1 MNLLVE
7 IKNRARHVIG
17 PLLGVSAVIY
27 FAYHAVNGDRGLV
40 AWLELQDRVQATEET
55 AEDIARQRQAIE
67 NRVRLL
73 TPNSLD
79 PDMIEERA
87 RIMLNFAYADDIVIP
102 EPRTEP
108 PLGTRNEKRNIQ

>member
-7 IKNRARHVIG
+7 LKNRARHVVG

-27 FAYHAVNGDRGLV
+27 FAYHAVNGDRGLM
-40 AWLELQDRVQATEET
+40 AWLELKDRVQAAEEA
-55 AEDIARQRQAIE
+55 AETVALQRRKVE
-67 NRVRLL
+67 TRVRLL
-73 TPNSLD
+73 HPDSLD

-87 RIMLNFAYADDIVIP
+87 RIMLNFAYADDVVIP

-108 PLGTRNEKRNIQ
+108 LLGTRNEKRNMP